1 MEQQSQFTNCQDAF
15 PILAMNILLW
25 NNVNNVYVIF
35 LIELMVPIYIYQNIR
50 LWKTGIFIL

>member
-15 PILAMNILLW
+15 QILAMDILLW

-50 LWKTGIFIL
+50 LWKTRIFIL